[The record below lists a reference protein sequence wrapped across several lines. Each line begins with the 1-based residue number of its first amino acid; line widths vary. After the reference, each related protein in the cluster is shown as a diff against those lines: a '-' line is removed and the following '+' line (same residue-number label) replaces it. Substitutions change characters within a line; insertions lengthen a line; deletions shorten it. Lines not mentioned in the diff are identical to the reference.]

1 MKKINK
7 LYNNTLNFIDINK
20 IKYQEL
26 KSINLNQPNLTQ
38 PPKILCF
45 YFANSHKL
53 YIAKSHKKLQRGN
66 FKQNISKIITQ
77 KKAKSF
83 YEFFAIITGYFIFV
97 KENL

>member
-26 KSINLNQPNLTQ
+26 KSINLNQPNL
-38 PPKILCF
+38 PNPLKILCF

-53 YIAKSHKKLQRGN
+53 CIAKSHKRLQKGH
-66 FKQNISKIITQ
+66 FKQNILKSYSK

-83 YEFFAIITGYFIFV
+83 YEIFAIITGYFIFV

>member
-38 PPKILCF
+38 PPKNPMLLFC
-45 YFANSHKL
+45 
-53 YIAKSHKKLQRGN
+53 
-66 FKQNISKIITQ
+66 
-77 KKAKSF
+77 
-83 YEFFAIITGYFIFV
+83 
-97 KENL
+97 

>member
-26 KSINLNQPNLTQ
+26 KSINLTKPTNLL
-38 PPKILCF
+38 KILCF

-53 YIAKSHKKLQRGN
+53 CIAKSHKRLQKGH
-66 FKQNISKIITQ
+66 FKQNISKIITL
-77 KKAKSF
+77 KKGK
-83 YEFFAIITGYFIFV
+83 IV
-97 KENL
+97 L